1 MTWISQ
7 IVFHLLKERASAL
20 RDRFEDESIDCFWL
34 DFGVGDRVSDFV
46 RGLWPAIS
54 PGGFVLCHSSVTNR
68 GTRVWLDA
76 VRQNE
81 PEHKTGVPPGEAH
94 HISFLE
100 PHKHFQNAITVLQ
113 KRPPGFAEP
122 LYSERA

>member
-1 MTWISQ
+1 M
-7 IVFHLLKERASAL
+7 
-20 RDRFEDESIDCFWL
+20 
-34 DFGVGDRVSDFV
+34 
-46 RGLWPAIS
+46 
-54 PGGFVLCHSSVTNR
+54 
-68 GTRVWLDA
+68 
-76 VRQNE
+76 
-81 PEHKTGVPPGEAH
+81 PPGEAH